1 MTPLPTLLDPRS
13 AAAQAN
19 AARMATL
26 VQDLRATVDHIRLG
40 GGDTARTRHTG
51 RGEIGRASCRERV

>member
-40 GGDTARTRHTG
+40 GQYT
-51 RGEIGRASCRERV
+51 